1 MHSRRKATALSLL
14 TPALALLLL
23 ALAGNALLA
32 QPSAAPHPVTIYF
45 VWGDG
50 CPHCEKAWP
59 FLRELAE
66 RYPKVEIRDLEIWKQ
81 RANRASA
88 QRLAAAFGHEA
99 ASVPIIFVGERYWVG
114 WALDPIGLE
123 IEAELAACS
132 ARGCRDRGGEA
143 LAVAAGLPTSSTSTP
158 GATPTTTLSLPLLG
172 QIDLGERSLLI
183 STTLIAFVDG
193 FNACS
198 LWVLSVLL
206 AITLHTG
213 SRRKVLIIGLTFL
226 TVTSLIYALF
236 IAGLFSVLRLLDFA
250 GWARVLVALIALGFA
265 LINIKDYFW
274 YRVGPTLSIPDSAKP
289 GLYRR
294 MRGIVNAG
302 ESFPALI
309 GATIVMSAG
318 ASMIEFGCTAGF
330 PVLWSNLLATQG
342 ADTWT
347 FVGLLLLYML
357 IYQLDELAIFLA
369 AVITLRA
376 SRIEERHGR
385 MLKLASGM
393 LMLALA
399 LTMLFAPMAMAELG
413 TALLVFLAAGVATV
427 LVIVVQRLLLRE
439 RTGAL
444 RSQ

>member
-1 MHSRRKATALSLL
+1 
-14 TPALALLLL
+14 
-23 ALAGNALLA
+23 
-32 QPSAAPHPVTIYF
+32 
-45 VWGDG
+45 
-50 CPHCEKAWP
+50 
-59 FLRELAE
+59 
-66 RYPKVEIRDLEIWKQ
+66 
-81 RANRASA
+81 
-88 QRLAAAFGHEA
+88 
-99 ASVPIIFVGERYWVG
+99 
-114 WALDPIGLE
+114 
-123 IEAELAACS
+123 
-132 ARGCRDRGGEA
+132 
-143 LAVAAGLPTSSTSTP
+143 
-158 GATPTTTLSLPLLG
+158 LG
-172 QIDLGERSLLI
+172 PIDLGERSLLI

-250 GWARVLVALIALGFA
+250 GWVRVLVALIALGFA

-413 TALLVFLAAGVATV
+413 TALLVFALAGAATA
-427 LVIVVQRLLLRE
+427 LVIIVQRLFLRE
-439 RTGAL
+439 RTGTP

>member
-1 MHSRRKATALSLL
+1 
-14 TPALALLLL
+14 
-23 ALAGNALLA
+23 
-32 QPSAAPHPVTIYF
+32 
-45 VWGDG
+45 
-50 CPHCEKAWP
+50 
-59 FLRELAE
+59 
-66 RYPKVEIRDLEIWKQ
+66 
-81 RANRASA
+81 
-88 QRLAAAFGHEA
+88 
-99 ASVPIIFVGERYWVG
+99 
-114 WALDPIGLE
+114 
-123 IEAELAACS
+123 
-132 ARGCRDRGGEA
+132 
-143 LAVAAGLPTSSTSTP
+143 
-158 GATPTTTLSLPLLG
+158 
-172 QIDLGERSLLI
+172 
-183 STTLIAFVDG
+183 
-193 FNACS
+193 
-198 LWVLSVLL
+198 
-206 AITLHTG
+206 
-213 SRRKVLIIGLTFL
+213 
-226 TVTSLIYALF
+226 
-236 IAGLFSVLRLLDFA
+236 
-250 GWARVLVALIALGFA
+250 VLVALIALGFA

-413 TALLVFLAAGVATV
+413 TALLVFALAGAATA
-427 LVIVVQRLLLRE
+427 LVIIVQRLLLRE
-439 RTGAL
+439 RTGAP